1 MPDPTLVPAL
11 HDLADQAH
19 VTQALDLLRPDTSS
33 WSSVDL
39 VVAVV
44 VVLAAAG
51 AVRRGRGLL
60 GALATVVTTGL
71 VAWLVVGALAT
82 FATGPVAS
90 AARGSALLGVAPAP
104 TRALL
109 QADRLIHG
117 AR

>member
-1 MPDPTLVPAL
+1 MPDPTRLPDLLEHVVVP
-11 HDLADQAH
+11 H
-19 VTQALDLLRPDTSS
+19 VLDLLPPDARG
-33 WSSVDL
+33 WSVVDL

-60 GALATVVTTGL
+60 AALATVVTTGL

-104 TRALL
+104 THALL
-109 QADRLIHG
+109 QADRLLHG

>member
-1 MPDPTLVPAL
+1 MPDLTAL
-11 HDLADQAH
+11 LDQVALPPVLPQVLDLARRD
-19 VTQALDLLRPDTSS
+19 VRG

-60 GALATVVTTGL
+60 GALASVVATGL
-71 VAWLVVGALAT
+71 VAWLVVGAVAT
-82 FATGPVAS
+82 LGGGPVAA
-90 AARGSALLGVAPAP
+90 AARGSALLAVAPAP
-104 TRALL
+104 THALL
-109 QADRLIHG
+109 QADRLVHE